1 MSECEWRDESMIVV
15 ELYIATVCLISIYG
29 CEISPLSL
37 LPYLTHD
44 NDHRFCF
51 SNTIG
56 TCVLHVPAHLRN
68 DHPSSDVWKL
78 RGSYEVRSDVVIY
91 GSMAPIGVLS
101 HCPRNLASGW

>member
-1 MSECEWRDESMIVV
+1 MYKWLDECMIVV

-29 CEISPLSL
+29 CEISPLSS

-51 SNTIG
+51 LNTIG

-68 DHPSSDVWKL
+68 DHTSSDVWKL
-78 RGSYEVRSDVVIY
+78 CGSYEVWSDVVIY

-101 HCPRNLASGW
+101 HRPRSLASGW